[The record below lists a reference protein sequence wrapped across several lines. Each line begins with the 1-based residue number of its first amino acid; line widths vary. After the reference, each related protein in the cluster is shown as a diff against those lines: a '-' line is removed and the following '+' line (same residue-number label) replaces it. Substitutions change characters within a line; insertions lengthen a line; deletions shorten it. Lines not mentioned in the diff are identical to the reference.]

1 MSPMLR
7 RVIIIVAAVL
17 FLASQAQAFWIWTPK
32 EKKFVNPK
40 WMAKDSPQEQLA
52 FAKEIFD
59 SGDYK
64 NAIVECRALLRHY
77 PEAAEAPE
85 AQFLIGASLKA
96 LGKLYDAYLAYQKVI
111 TKYPFSDKMNAVLE
125 KQFEIANILTDKKT
139 KILGIDFPQQY
150 YAIDIYRK
158 IIENFPYG
166 ELAPLSQY
174 KIGMVLKSLGSFTEA
189 KDEFE
194 KLISAY
200 PESEW
205 LEPAKYQV
213 GECASLASLNPDYD
227 QALSKEAKQHFED
240 FIKKH
245 PDAELADETRQQ
257 IRSLTD
263 KEAEKDFSVAQFYE
277 KQKAYASAEIYYQDV
292 LKKHPRSTW
301 AQKAEERIKRLYE
314 EKKL

>member
-1 MSPMLR
+1 MLR
-7 RVIIIVAAVL
+7 RIVFIIAMVF

-52 FAKEIFD
+52 YAKEIFD

-64 NAIVECRALLRHY
+64 DAIVEFRALLRHY

-85 AQFLIGASLKA
+85 AQFLIGTSLTK

-111 TKYPFSDKMNAVLE
+111 DKYPFTDKMKAVLE
-125 KQFEIANILTDKKT
+125 QQFAIANSLSDKEV
-139 KILGIDFPQQY
+139 KILGLSFPQQY

-158 IIENFPYG
+158 VIENYPYG
-166 ELAPLSQY
+166 ELAPLCQY

-194 KLISAY
+194 KLVSAY

-213 GECASLASLNPDYD
+213 GECASLASLQPDYD
-227 QALSKEAKQHFED
+227 QALSKEAKEHFEE

-245 PDAELADETRQQ
+245 PDAELSDATRQQ
-257 IRSLTD
+257 IQNLTD
-263 KEAEKDFSVAQFYE
+263 KEAEKDFAVAQFYE

-292 LKKHPRSTW
+292 LKKHPRSVW
-301 AQKAEERIKRLYE
+301 AEKSRERMKLLHE